1 MKSITLVGYMCV
13 GKTTVGRAI
22 ARKLGI
28 SFYDLDWYIEE
39 RFHTSIPDIFRER
52 GEAAF
57 RDMERRMLHE
67 AAEFEDI
74 VLSAGGGTPCF
85 FDNMDYLNSV
95 SETVYLRASVDTILR
110 HLAISK
116 GKRPLLEGKSPE
128 ELRTFVTE
136 QLAAREPF
144 YMKAKHIEEVSP
156 LETKDK
162 VDILSDNIISV
173 LNRKRQ

>member
-39 RFHTSIPDIFRER
+39 RFHTRIPDIFRER

-85 FDNMDYLNSV
+85 FDNMSYLNRQGQ
-95 SETVYLRASVDTILR
+95 TIYLKAQPEVLYS
-110 HLAISK
+110 HLK
-116 GKRPLLEGKSPE
+116 MGKVVRPLLLNKTPDQV
-128 ELRTFVTE
+128 RAFIKQ
-136 QLAAREPF
+136 QLAQREK
-144 YMKAKHIEEVSP
+144 YYSQAHHTIDVS
-156 LETKDK
+156 LLDNREKIKITVETIKK
-162 VDILSDNIISV
+162 LLNI
-173 LNRKRQ
+173 